1 MAETWN
7 GRDRSLRQEI
17 MGTSAAIDRLACVG
31 REGLPDTAD
40 DTPDT
45 VGEEA
50 SAADPQPQNK
60 GNCRGVNSKTGGA
73 GKIARK
79 NGKVNKPE
87 GKQVRIRTVM
97 TERQI
102 NTLKSSYEMNDRPDA
117 LQKERLID
125 VTGLTHR
132 VIRVWFQN
140 KRCKEKKRRIKMQ
153 EDMQKSM
160 MSFYSS
166 MRGVPMVAQAPS
178 SLEAPLPI
186 NVDVL
191 TSSWAQ
197 HGAQHGG
204 GYGAQ
209 EGLGH
214 FDPHS
219 PQRVMGTLTGF
230 HTSDNPAFPQS
241 HSPYSPHTDPR
252 GAVQQPPPRSSSSNG
267 RHSLTPGSPMAVSP
281 TCGSPSTS
289 TQSSYSPFNMSQ
301 SPHFTP
307 YQSDAPQRGFSEPL
321 SARSFI
327 DQLQHQF
334 YQQPQQ
340 LGFSGQSP
348 QQLPHHLY
356 QPQIG
361 PMRGAEQGA
370 TPPLLPDMNLVR
382 HPYYNINAGNHVAST
397 GTQNF
402 TTGEC

>member
-219 PQRVMGTLTGF
+219 PQRVMGTIFLSLPQLSPLF
-230 HTSDNPAFPQS
+230 APQS
-241 HSPYSPHTDPR
+241 LNFPLGLP
-252 GAVQQPPPRSSSSNG
+252 
-267 RHSLTPGSPMAVSP
+267 LTPLTFPSASPLTPLTLQVPSHRGKHDSSISVRVTASLKRPVLGSGASNSKPQTPNIGQQREQQQASNAQYWAAVRVTASLKRP
-281 TCGSPSTS
+281 ILDSGASNSKPQTPSIG
-289 TQSSYSPFNMSQ
+289 
-301 SPHFTP
+301 
-307 YQSDAPQRGFSEPL
+307 QRCE
-321 SARSFI
+321 
-327 DQLQHQF
+327 
-334 YQQPQQ
+334 
-340 LGFSGQSP
+340 
-348 QQLPHHLY
+348 
-356 QPQIG
+356 
-361 PMRGAEQGA
+361 
-370 TPPLLPDMNLVR
+370 
-382 HPYYNINAGNHVAST
+382 
-397 GTQNF
+397 
-402 TTGEC
+402 